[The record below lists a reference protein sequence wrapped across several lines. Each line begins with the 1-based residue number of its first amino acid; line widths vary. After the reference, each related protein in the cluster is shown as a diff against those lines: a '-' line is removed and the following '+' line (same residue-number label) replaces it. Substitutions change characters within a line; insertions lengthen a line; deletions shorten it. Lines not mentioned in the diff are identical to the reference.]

1 VKRKMAGICRLMIVL
16 SLMAFIA
23 LASGAIPETSDMIG
37 YFQVESIPAGAEV
50 TFDGVFQGETPLIIA
65 VATSSPP
72 PHTMIVT
79 SRGYLPYTKNLQENP
94 PVGQTVTVVAQLQP
108 GSPFGSLVVTSS
120 PGGALI
126 TVDGGSGQQA
136 PWTYQGIPS
145 GPHVVQAFLSGY
157 QPFTTQV
164 NIPEGQS
171 VTVNAMLNALTQIG
185 SIQVKSS
192 PSGADVYV
200 DGFFK
205 GNSDITVGSMQAG
218 NHQVR
223 IRLAGYEDWSSTV
236 IVTQGAVTIIDATL
250 APASRAP
257 TADIEVSSTP
267 AGAAVFL
274 DGVYQGMTHSGG
286 PLELTGISPGDHT
299 LELTIANYKDYQ
311 DTISVAPGQITTID
325 AVLIP
330 GALSGKSGIIQ
341 VASDPAGANI
351 FLDNACQGVTPF
363 TLDNV
368 PAGSHSLLIRLTGYN
383 DYTSS
388 LIVAPG
394 QVISVQAS
402 LVPVSPPTPAP
413 LWSGMI
419 IGALL
424 VAGLLIVRKR

>member
-1 VKRKMAGICRLMIVL
+1 MAGICRFMIFL
-16 SLMAFIA
+16 SLMAFIT

-108 GSPFGSLVVTSS
+108 VSPFGSLVVTSS

-157 QPFTTQV
+157 QPFSTQV

-171 VTVNAMLNALTQIG
+171 VTVNAMLNPLTQVG

-218 NHQVR
+218 NHAVR
-223 IRLAGYEDWSSTV
+223 IRLAGYEDWTSTV
-236 IVTQGAVTIIDATL
+236 LVTQGAVTIIDATL
-250 APASRAP
+250 VPASRSP
-257 TADIEVSSTP
+257 TGDVEVSSTP
-267 AGAAVFL
+267 VGAAVFL
-274 DGVYQGMTHSGG
+274 DGTYQGLTHSGS
-286 PLELTGISPGDHT
+286 PLELTGIAPGDHS
-299 LELTIANYKDYQ
+299 LELTIENYQDYQ
-311 DTISVAPGQITTID
+311 NTISVAPGQTTTIN
-325 AVLIP
+325 AVLVAGVSP
-330 GALSGKSGIIQ
+330 GSNGMVQ
-341 VASDPAGANI
+341 VSSDPSGANV
-351 FLDNACQGVTPF
+351 FLDNVFEGITPL
-363 TLDNV
+363 TQKNI
-368 PAGSHSLLIRLTGYN
+368 PSGPHSLVIRLTGYN
-383 DYTSS
+383 DYTTD
-388 LIVAPG
+388 LNIAAG
-394 QVISVQAS
+394 QAVVVEAA
-402 LVPVSPPTPAP
+402 LVPASPPTPAP

-424 VAGLLIVRKR
+424 VAGLLMVRKR